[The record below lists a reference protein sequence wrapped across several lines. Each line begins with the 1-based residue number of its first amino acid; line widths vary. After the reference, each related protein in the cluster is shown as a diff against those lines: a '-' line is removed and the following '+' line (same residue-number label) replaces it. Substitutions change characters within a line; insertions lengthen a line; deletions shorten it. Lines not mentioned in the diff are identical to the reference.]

1 MKPLDKRLLAYA
13 QGARSYIGL
22 LVVTGLLSALLVIAQ
37 SLLISGSISPVIDG
51 TKAFADVLSLIGLL
65 VLVFALRVIVTY
77 VQEAYGHRAAL
88 RVIADLRTQ
97 VIRRAG
103 DRGSRWLSAGRTSS
117 TVTLATEALDD
128 LEPYFV
134 KFLPQMILTVTVTP
148 LTLAVILWLD
158 WISAIAI
165 LVCLPLIPIFMILV
179 GRMTQANS
187 QARLKSMERLS
198 QQLLDLLAGLSTLK
212 ALGREQSPRRRVKDL
227 GEDYADKTMR
237 TLYVAFLSGAVLEF
251 LATLSTALVAVEVG
265 LRLVYGN
272 IGLFAGLAIIM
283 LTPEAFKPLREVGA
297 QFHASADGVAACQA
311 AFDILDEPLT
321 GSESEGTNQAPE
333 YAPGVSTSAD
343 VDSTRRDAPDLR
355 RSAIEIHNLSVKA
368 PGRDTV
374 APQSLSAHI
383 EPGSIT
389 ALKGPSGSVKS
400 TTVSVLLQLVEPTAG
415 TITIGG
421 TNLNTIDKES
431 LWRQVSW
438 VPQRPVIVP
447 GTVLENTGS
456 KETTEA
462 NESPQEPSDS
472 LRSAAA
478 LTGFDAVVA
487 SLPEGWNT
495 RLGQGGVGLSVGQRQ
510 RLALTRALV
519 EPRPLVILDEPSAH
533 LDAMSETF
541 VSAAVRELA
550 ANGTT
555 VLVIAHRNAILE
567 LADSIIEVEANTVR
581 SQ

>member
-187 QARLKSMERLS
+187 EARLTSMERLS

-389 ALKGPSGSVKS
+389 ALKGPSGSGKS

-431 LWRQVSW
+431 LWHQVSW

-447 GTVLENTGS
+447 GTVLENAGS